1 MEQILIIIWCVCAF
15 IILWTM
21 IGYPLFLQILD
32 KILKA
37 PPIKKDYNYLP
48 SVTVLV
54 VAHNEEKVIKDKLEN
69 LIDIEYPH
77 NKFSIMV
84 TSDFS
89 TDKTN
94 DIVKKFIEEHND
106 YDIRLHKTMNHGGKT
121 NAQNEAVRQI
131 KSELVIMTDANCI
144 FKKDAIKQIV
154 ACFKDKNIKYVCG
167 ATIYINSSENRT
179 ANSETTYWNI
189 DSRCRDIEGRIQSI
203 TAGDGNL
210 YACRTNEYKEM
221 PLIEC
226 HDSSFPVLFSLDGGR
241 AVFDPSATVYEK
253 AGENDK
259 DEYKRKVRMNR
270 NLFHN
275 ILPSKKI
282 LNIFKY
288 KWFTVFW
295 IGHRTCRYLLWFA
308 HIFLLIL
315 SGVLASNNIFWIV
328 SFIGQ
333 IIFYLLAII
342 GIIFKINNK
351 YIKLIAYYT
360 MTVFSQLHAIYNIA
374 TGKVKPT
381 WSKAES
387 TR

>member
-1 MEQILIIIWCVCAF
+1 M
-15 IILWTM
+15 
-21 IGYPLFLQILD
+21 
-32 KILKA
+32 
-37 PPIKKDYNYLP
+37 
-48 SVTVLV
+48 
-54 VAHNEEKVIKDKLEN
+54 EN

-94 DIVKKFIEEHND
+94 DIVQKFIEEHDD
-106 YDIRLHKTMNHGGKT
+106 YDIRLYKTMNHSGKT

-131 KSELVIMTDANCI
+131 KSELLIMTDANCI
-144 FKKDAIKQIV
+144 FKKDAVKEIV
-154 ACFKDKNIKYVCG
+154 ACFKDKKIKYVCG
-167 ATIYINSSENRT
+167 ATIYVNSSENRT
-179 ANSETTYWNI
+179 ANSETTYWDI

-210 YACRTNEYKEM
+210 YACRTNEYKEI

-241 AVFDPSATVYEK
+241 AVFDPSAIAYEK

-342 GIIFKINNK
+342 DIIFKINNK